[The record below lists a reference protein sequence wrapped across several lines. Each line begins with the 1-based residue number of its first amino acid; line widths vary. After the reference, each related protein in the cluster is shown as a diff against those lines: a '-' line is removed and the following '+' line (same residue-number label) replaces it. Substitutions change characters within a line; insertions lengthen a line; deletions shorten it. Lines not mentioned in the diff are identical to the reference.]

1 MQNSV
6 IVTKTTYNFWN
17 SKSAWIF
24 APAFAAGA
32 GGVIAVPAGIHGVTY
47 RMSNY
52 LLLLLREPERLQRV
66 APVYRTLGNGE
77 MTEYKIASPFIP
89 AASAPYL
96 GVMYIFIVLA

>member
-1 MQNSV
+1 MQNSGV
-6 IVTKTTYNFWN
+6 ISNIRGKFWN

-52 LLLLLREPERLQRV
+52 LLLLLREPERLQRA
-66 APVYRTLGNGE
+66 APVYQSLGSG
-77 MTEYKIASPFIP
+77 K
-89 AASAPYL
+89 
-96 GVMYIFIVLA
+96 